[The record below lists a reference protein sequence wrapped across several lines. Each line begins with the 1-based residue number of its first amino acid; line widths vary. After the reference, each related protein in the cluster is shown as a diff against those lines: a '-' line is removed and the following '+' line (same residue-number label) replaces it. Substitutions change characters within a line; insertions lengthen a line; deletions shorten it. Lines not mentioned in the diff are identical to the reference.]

1 MKFVSYQTIYA
12 HKLLRALSP
21 RGELHVRDYTAILHH
36 SKVVIVGIDEHLRKV
51 EELWDQFLQGLSTD
65 TRINS
70 RSQTYSATSKKQ
82 STS

>member
-21 RGELHVRDYTAILHH
+21 RGKLHVRDYSAILHH
-36 SKVVIVGIDEHLRKV
+36 SQVVIVGIDEHLREV
-51 EELWDQFLQGLSTD
+51 EELWDQFLQGLSAD
-65 TRINS
+65 TRLNS
-70 RSQTYSATSKKQ
+70 RSQTSSATSKKQ